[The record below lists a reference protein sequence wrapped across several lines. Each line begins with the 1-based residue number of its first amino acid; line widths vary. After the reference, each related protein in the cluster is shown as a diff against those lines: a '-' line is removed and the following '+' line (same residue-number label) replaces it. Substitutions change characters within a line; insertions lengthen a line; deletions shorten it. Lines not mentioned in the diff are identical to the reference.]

1 MLRSIHQFLNR
12 PVAEDFGFTNQVRQ
26 SLLSGVYVF
35 AFVYLFGGGH
45 TDDWSRAGLL
55 ALFGLGCVLSTLV
68 ANWLVPSLLPAL
80 YDEDRWTVGRQIVQV
95 LFVLLCV
102 SVGNMIVMWLLRIG
116 HATFWE
122 MYASVTLIGF
132 FPISVGVFINE
143 QRRLKRNL
151 AHAQL
156 LNQQLAR
163 IAIDPSVTESVMT
176 AKPEPTVAPI
186 VLSSEN
192 GRDKLSLPPDQ
203 LRYVESVGNYVDVYW
218 LHTGALHKTV
228 LRSTLKEIEA
238 TLASHPDFLRCHR
251 AFLVNLRAVSHADGN
266 ARGYQLTLTDVPN
279 RIPVSRSFVDT
290 FDARFDTVARSH

>member
-1 MLRSIHQFLNR
+1 MLRSLHQFLNR
-12 PVAEDFGFTNQVRQ
+12 PVAEDFGFANQFRQ
-26 SLLSGVYVF
+26 SLFSGVYVF

-45 TDDWSRAGLL
+45 TDGWPRAGLL
-55 ALFGLGCVLSTLV
+55 ALFGIGCVFATLT
-68 ANWLVPSLLPAL
+68 ANWIVPSLFPTL
-80 YDEDRWTVGRQIVQV
+80 YDEDRWTIGRQIIQV
-95 LFVLLCV
+95 LFVLLCISLV
-102 SVGNMIVMWLLRIG
+102 NQFILWVLALSRSP
-116 HATFWE
+116 FWQ

-132 FPISVGVFINE
+132 FPISVGVFVNE

-163 IAIDPSVTESVMT
+163 LTVDSPVPAPAISESM
-176 AKPEPTVAPI
+176 PETGPV

-192 GRDKLSLPPDQ
+192 GRDKLSLLPDQ

-218 LHTGALHKTV
+218 LHLGTLQKTV
-228 LRSTLKEIEA
+228 LRSTLKDIEA
-238 TLASHPDFLRCHR
+238 TLASSPDFLRCHR

-290 FDARFDTVARSH
+290 FDARFDALAPSH

>member
-1 MLRSIHQFLNR
+1 MLRSLHQFLNR
-12 PVAEDFGFTNQVRQ
+12 PVAEDFGFTNQFRQ

-45 TDDWSRAGLL
+45 TDGWTRAGVLS
-55 ALFGLGCVLSTLV
+55 LFGFGCVLSTLT

-80 YDEDRWTVGRQIVQV
+80 YDDDRWTVGRQIIQV
-95 LFVLLCV
+95 LFVLFCV
-102 SVGNMIVMWLLRIG
+102 SLGNLAVMRLLSLG

-122 MYASVTLIGF
+122 MYGSVTLIGF
-132 FPISVGVFINE
+132 FPISVGVFVNE

-163 IAIDPSVTESVMT
+163 LTIDPPVLTPAVRESVAET
-176 AKPEPTVAPI
+176 SPI
-186 VLSSEN
+186 VLNSEN
-192 GRDKLSLPPDQ
+192 GRDKLNLTPDQ

-218 LHTGALHKTV
+218 LHTGVLQKTV
-228 LRSTLKEIEA
+228 LRSTLKEIDA
-238 TLASHPDFLRCHR
+238 ALASYPNFLRCHR

-290 FDARFDTVARSH
+290 FDAQFDRLAPSR

>member
-1 MLRSIHQFLNR
+1 MLRSLHQFLNR
-12 PVAEDFGFTNQVRQ
+12 PVAEDFGFTNQFRQ
-26 SLLSGVYVF
+26 SLISGVYVF

-45 TDDWSRAGLL
+45 TDGWTRAGVLS
-55 ALFGLGCVLSTLV
+55 LFGFGCVLSTLT

-80 YDEDRWTVGRQIVQV
+80 YDDDRWTVGRQIIQV
-95 LFVLLCV
+95 LFVLFCV
-102 SVGNMIVMWLLRIG
+102 SLGNLAVMRLLSLG

-122 MYASVTLIGF
+122 MYGSVTLIGF
-132 FPISVGVFINE
+132 FPISVGTFINE

-163 IAIDPSVTESVMT
+163 LTIDPPVLTPAVRESVAET
-176 AKPEPTVAPI
+176 SPI
-186 VLSSEN
+186 VLNSEN
-192 GRDKLSLPPDQ
+192 GRDKLSLTPDQ

-218 LHTGALHKTV
+218 LHTGLLQKTV
-228 LRSTLKEIEA
+228 LRSTLKEIDA
-238 TLASHPDFLRCHR
+238 ALASYPDFLRCHR

-290 FDARFDTVARSH
+290 FDAQFDRLAPSR

>member
-1 MLRSIHQFLNR
+1 MFRSIHQFLNR
-12 PVAEDFGFTNQVRQ
+12 PVAEDFGFANQCRQ

-45 TDDWSRAGLL
+45 TNDWTRAGVLS
-55 ALFGLGCVLSTLV
+55 LFGFGCALSTLI
-68 ANWLVPSLLPAL
+68 ANWLVPALLPRL
-80 YDEDRWTVGRQIVQV
+80 YDEDRWTIGRQIVQV
-95 LFVLLCV
+95 LFVLLCI
-102 SVGNMIVMWLLRIG
+102 SLINQFILWLLDLNRSS
-116 HATFWE
+116 FWQ
-122 MYASVTLIGF
+122 MYVSVTLIGF
-132 FPISVGVFINE
+132 FPISVGVFVNE

-163 IAIDPSVTESVMT
+163 LTVDSPVATPAVSESMPDST
-176 AKPEPTVAPI
+176 PI

-192 GRDKLSLPPDQ
+192 GRDKLSLLPDQ

-218 LHTGALHKTV
+218 LHTGVLQKTV

-238 TLASHPDFLRCHR
+238 TLASYPDFLRCHR
-251 AFLVNLRAVSHADGN
+251 AFLINLRAVSHADGN

-290 FDARFDTVARSH
+290 FDARFDTVAPSR